1 MVHEF
6 PRSRTSPPVSA
17 VASVSMRVFP
27 RHATC
32 ACCRSQYVLPATRGR
47 RGRGDM
53 THFRRIEAFLSS
65 LGGESIDTKFP
76 RIEGKRADYLL
87 FDRTVIVEIK
97 NLEDSRVEA
106 VEKVLWK
113 WLVRPGDPIPIFYGN
128 WDRVRSGSALIAAQL
143 LAIGG

>member
-1 MVHEF
+1 
-6 PRSRTSPPVSA
+6 
-17 VASVSMRVFP
+17 
-27 RHATC
+27 
-32 ACCRSQYVLPATRGR
+32 
-47 RGRGDM
+47 M

-143 LAIGG
+143 LAIGGGFDLVLSRQNHPLMPVVGARKRAGASRRWLLTPESDRPPTLPREASHW